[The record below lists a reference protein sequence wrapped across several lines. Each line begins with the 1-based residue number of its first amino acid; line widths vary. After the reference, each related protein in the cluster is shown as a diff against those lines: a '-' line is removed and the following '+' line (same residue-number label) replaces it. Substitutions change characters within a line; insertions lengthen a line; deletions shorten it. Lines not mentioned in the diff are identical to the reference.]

1 LDDPFVGYGIF
12 QTYWQAPARSANNKA
27 VRLDEGAEKDRGWAM
42 SEQREQAIR
51 ERAYAL
57 WEQDGRP
64 DGRSVAHW
72 SQAEMEIAVEQAL
85 AAQDKVKAVKARRRK
100 SAAKSLH

>member
-1 LDDPFVGYGIF
+1 MTVAG
-12 QTYWQAPARSANNKA
+12 
-27 VRLDEGAEKDRGWAM
+27 KDQGWAM

-64 DGRSVAHW
+64 EGRSLAHW
-72 SQAEMEIAVEQAL
+72 SQAEAEIGTEPR
-85 AAQDKVKAVKARRRK
+85 AAAPNKPKLVKAERRRRVTK
-100 SAAKSLH
+100 TLH